1 MASVKRSYRL
11 EWETQLRGQ
20 FKTKEQMPYRLAERD
35 RLANVMTFA
44 EIQDTSLYDEEID
57 KRLRVKWKELVHFY
71 HMVCQPEHKHG
82 VIENALWR
90 FGDVTIQQ
98 FVMSVNYEYK
108 FVNMDAHLKRL
119 YYSLD
124 GGTKGQIDWRDIT
137 ASVQILIF
145 YRLVR
150 DKPIDLLEIIF
161 DVYALPV
168 EVTKSMQKTM
178 SFKKISSENYIDE
191 FQGLLRIILLPCR
204 AEHEIKVLSDLFEQA
219 TCDHF
224 KHSIF
229 ESCPRITR
237 GAFRQLLSS
246 ESGGKVVRKWSSLCW
261 DILPVQSRL
270 TVLDETQ
277 DRAQE
282 NADLITA
289 KYKWRNAVDHHN
301 EILTKKVFREWKIAS
316 AQGVFVRLHI
326 KKKAIKKRVVF
337 FFFWLHHAQKCRLQR
352 RRKLLAEVMCNY
364 TIKARIF
371 NRIKL
376 YNYTKVLINRSA
388 GKHYKDNKLVFE
400 GYARLRTF
408 RRMYSVRVRFH
419 QWWAQC
425 VRDHNE
431 EVAMEH
437 RAIKYTWPVL
447 IQWQAWA
454 HKVAHERRMEMVVLE
469 NQKHF
474 EDMMKAADEDVAA
487 LMEAEKVVIERK
499 EAVVE
504 EVKKIK
510 KAEKFEKAKAFVEEE
525 RKKEHKFTIK
535 VQRDR
540 RRRRVRKQ
548 MKKMKKDFNKKWNR
562 KTARMV
568 EEARVRVEGY
578 LAEKDSQLAIKMKWD
593 KLKREFFAAPTPEW
607 EAREKI
613 LTSPKNIVFLYL
625 ERKMINDGISLENI
639 VAKFGGVEKG
649 YLTYDEFRSMVTL
662 LRIGLTPY
670 QITACIKAVDADG
683 DGCLEID
690 ELKDSMCDTDKMGVV
705 GSDWKLYVD
714 PAQDVICY
722 HNFSTGEKVLEYK
735 MTDEKLMEIHHA
747 NYYGEAQYQ
756 ALEDAKGRCLGLSVA
771 WYSLGLKHYRKYGA
785 ESIFLM
791 CVCVF
796 VRACS
801 ATSGGL
807 GPINQ

>member
-1 MASVKRSYRL
+1 MLSIKKRSYQL
-11 EWETQLRGQ
+11 EWETQLRGK
-20 FKTKEQMPYRLAERD
+20 FKSKEQMPFRRVERD

-44 EIQDTSLYDEEID
+44 EIQDTSEYDEDVD
-57 KRLRVKWKELVHFY
+57 KRLRIKWKELLHFY
-71 HMVCQPEHKHG
+71 SMVCLPEHRHG

-98 FVMSVNYEYK
+98 FVMSINYEYK
-108 FVNMDAHLKRL
+108 FTNMDAHLKRM
-119 YYSLD
+119 YYAMD

-137 ASVQILIF
+137 ASTQILIF

-150 DKPIDLLEIIF
+150 DQPIDLLEIIF
-161 DVYALPV
+161 DVYAAPV
-168 EVTKSMQKTM
+168 EVTKDMQKTM
-178 SFKKISSENYIDE
+178 SFQKISSENYIDE
-191 FQGLLRIILLPCR
+191 YKGLLKIIHLPCR
-204 AEHEIKVLSDLFEQA
+204 AEHEIKTLSDLFEQA
-219 TCDHF
+219 TYDYF
-224 KHSIF
+224 RHSIF

-237 GAFRQLLSS
+237 GAFRQMFLT
-246 ESGGKVVRKWSSLCW
+246 ETGQKVVSKWSSLCW
-261 DILPVQSRL
+261 GILPVQSRL

-277 DRAQE
+277 QRAQD

-289 KYKWRNAVDHHN
+289 KYRWRNAVDHRN
-301 EILTKKVFREWKIAS
+301 LVLVKKILREWKVIS
-316 AQGVFVRLHI
+316 AQGVFVRIHLR
-326 KKKAIKKRVVF
+326 KKAMRKRVVF
-337 FFFWLHHAQKCRLQR
+337 FYFWLHHAQKCRLGR
-352 RRKLLAEVMCNY
+352 RRKLLADVMCNY

-388 GKHYKDNKLVFE
+388 GKHYKDNKLIFE

-408 RRMYSVRVRFH
+408 RRMYSLRKRYH

-431 EVAMEH
+431 EVATEH
-437 RAIKYTWPVL
+437 RRIMYTWPVL
-447 IQWQAWA
+447 IQWHKWA
-454 HKVAHERRMEMVVLE
+454 HTVAHDRRMEMVVLE

-487 LMEAEKVVIERK
+487 LIEAEQAVKTRK
-499 EAVVE
+499 EEAIE

-510 KAEKFEKAKAFVEEE
+510 KAEKFEKAKAFVAEELRKE
-525 RKKEHKFTIK
+525 RNFTIK

-562 KTARMV
+562 KTARNV

-578 LAEKDSQLAIKMKWD
+578 LADKESQLAIQMKFE
-593 KLKREFFAAPTPEW
+593 KLKREFYAAPTPEW

-625 ERKMINDGISLENI
+625 ERKMVNDGVTLENI

-649 YLTYDEFRSMVTL
+649 YLTYDEFRSMVNL

-683 DGCLEID
+683 DGCLEIQ

-722 HNFSTGEKVLEYK
+722 HNFATNEKILEYK
-735 MTDEKLMEIHHA
+735 MTDEKLMEIHHC

-756 ALEDAKGRCLGLSVA
+756 ALEESKSKSVYVRVFCICL
-771 WYSLGLKHYRKYGA
+771 
-785 ESIFLM
+785 
-791 CVCVF
+791 
-796 VRACS
+796 
-801 ATSGGL
+801 
-807 GPINQ
+807 